1 MQLTSANGQ
10 ANQKIIVLDLK
21 SWDVYAGVFK
31 KDMTIWHID
40 EIYIVSFI
48 YVILKLKTFLFSIL
62 DIHFTHNTPSYGL
75 IKMTYKYISAIV

>member
-1 MQLTSANGQ
+1 VDDYPSSKYVGQ

-21 SWDVYAGVFK
+21 SWDVYAGVLK

-48 YVILKLKTFLFSIL
+48 YVIFQLCLNNFTICF
-62 DIHFTHNTPSYGL
+62 HF
-75 IKMTYKYISAIV
+75 